1 MRNEKYVGDVLLQ
14 KTFVEDLFS
23 GKQVKNQGE
32 LERFFMQE
40 HHPAIVSRG
49 LYERVNPDYILNEA
63 YYRHIFFSLV
73 ADFCSYMLESINCA
87 AKMKVAV
94 SYALLRKPLKDTLG
108 YIVNDSRFSNIF
120 IEKRE
125 SSFYESLANTGF
137 FFFKPPASN
146 FRNF

>member
-108 YIVNDSRFSNIF
+108 YIEWLCVDRNG
-120 IEKRE
+120 IE
-125 SSFYESLANTGF
+125 
-137 FFFKPPASN
+137 
-146 FRNF
+146 